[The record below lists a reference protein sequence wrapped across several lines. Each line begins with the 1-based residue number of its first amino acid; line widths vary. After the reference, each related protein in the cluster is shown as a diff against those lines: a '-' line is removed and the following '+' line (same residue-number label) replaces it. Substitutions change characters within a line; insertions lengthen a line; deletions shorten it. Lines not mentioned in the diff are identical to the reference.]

1 MYTRINKCVLVY
13 FYIFIS
19 PFQICSRCHEHMIVV
34 FTNTYMYMQAMP
46 DTTQV
51 KCSILSY
58 AERYSIQLLR

>member
-1 MYTRINKCVLVY
+1 MYARINKCVLVY

-19 PFQICSRCHEHMIVV
+19 PFQICPRCHEHMIVV
-34 FTNTYMYMQAMP
+34 FTNTYMQAMP

-51 KCSILSY
+51 KCYILSY